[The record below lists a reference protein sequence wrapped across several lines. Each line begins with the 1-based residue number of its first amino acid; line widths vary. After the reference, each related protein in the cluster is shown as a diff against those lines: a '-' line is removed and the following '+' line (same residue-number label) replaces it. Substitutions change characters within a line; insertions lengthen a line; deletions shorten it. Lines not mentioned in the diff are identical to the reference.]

1 MYKKIM
7 VLLDG
12 SRAGGKAVDHAEELA
27 EKFGG
32 ELILFRVVPPANIPA
47 VGMGMPGSISM
58 YEMAAEAADIENQ
71 IGVKRARNQLNTRRR
86 QLEEKGIKARAEV
99 LTGDPATMIKKFAK
113 SEKVDLIVMATRGR
127 RGITRAILGSVA
139 DDIVRSDVAP
149 VLLLRR

>member
-27 EKFGG
+27 EKLGG

-127 RGITRAILGSVA
+127 RGIKRALLGSVA

>member
-27 EKFGG
+27 EKFSG

-99 LTGDPATMIKKFAK
+99 LTGDPATIIKKFAK

-127 RGITRAILGSVA
+127 RGIRRALLGSVA